1 MKVLTF
7 KGKRTKDMTEEELK
21 KVKQYYGVNEI
32 EVESDIDITLQQ
44 IDKQDAARGTE
55 AKEA

>member
-1 MKVLTF
+1 VKVLIF

-32 EVESDIDITLQQ
+32 EVESDINITLQQ

-55 AKEA
+55 ANEA